1 MCKYHMGFN
10 FKEGKVRARLVAR
23 GYGKNTYTRAD
34 SSTIMKSSFRT
45 FSTIASSKQ
54 LTIKTSDI
62 KSAFLQYCV
71 ISLLNHLPN
80 LQHCLA

>member
-23 GYGKNTYTRAD
+23 GYEKNTYTRAD
-34 SSTIMKSSFRT
+34 SPTIMKSSFRT
-45 FSTIASSKQ
+45 FLTIASSKQ
-54 LTIKTSDI
+54 LTIKTNDI
-62 KSAFLQYCV
+62 KSAFLQYCA
-71 ISLLNHLPN
+71 ISLLNPLPN